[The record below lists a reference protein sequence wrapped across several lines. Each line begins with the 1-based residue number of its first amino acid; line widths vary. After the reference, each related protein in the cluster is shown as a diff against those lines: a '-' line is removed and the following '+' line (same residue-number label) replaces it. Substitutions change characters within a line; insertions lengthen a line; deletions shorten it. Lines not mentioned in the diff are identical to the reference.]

1 MDSPTEAP
9 AKPVVLVTGARG
21 FTGRHLKRELLAHG
35 YSVVGTI
42 IEGAPDVDEV
52 VMDLGDPA
60 SVRAVVQRTQP
71 DYVVH
76 LAAISHVQHQPE
88 LDFYRV
94 NVLGTL
100 HLVDALA
107 ELPRPPR
114 KTLIASSANVYGNS
128 TRSPLDEDALP
139 APVNHYAVSK
149 LAMEH
154 LVRTRFERL
163 PIIVTR
169 PFNYTGVGQGE
180 QFVVPKIVAHFR
192 RRASVVEL
200 GNLDVARD
208 FSDVRSVVGAYR
220 RLLESTAVSEVL
232 NLASGIGTSL
242 RDVIDHLTV
251 LAAHEIEVRVNPAF
265 VRASEVRTLV
275 GDASRLQARIGAVQ
289 AIPLVETLRWMLSQP
304 D

>member
-9 AKPVVLVTGARG
+9 AKPVVLVTGAHG

-42 IEGAPDVDEV
+42 IGGTPDADEV